1 MTIEGTM
8 NRPRVLL
15 ADDHGLLLDAF
26 EKLLEPHCEV
36 VGKVGD
42 GRTLLAAASELEPD
56 VVVLDITM
64 PQLNG
69 LDAGRHLKRT
79 QPDIKLVFLTV
90 HEDPD
95 LAEECMRLGAS
106 GYLIKGSAA
115 SELFE
120 AIRCA
125 MEGQTYVTPLPT
137 RPTDDFTADAPA
149 DTQSGGLT
157 PRQLEVVA
165 LLVEGLSMKEAGQR
179 LGVTPRTIAFHK
191 YRVMNEH
198 GLNSS
203 AELIQFAIKRGI
215 VTV

>member
-1 MTIEGTM
+1 MK
-8 NRPRVLL
+8 RPRVLL

-36 VGKVGD
+36 VGKVAD
-42 GRTLLAAASELEPD
+42 GRALLAAAAELEPD
-56 VVVLDITM
+56 VVVADITM

-69 LDAGRHLKRT
+69 LDAGRHLRRT
-79 QPDIKLVFLTV
+79 HPDVRLVFLTV

-95 LAEECMRLGAS
+95 LAEECMRMGAS
-106 GYLIKGSAA
+106 GYLLKASAA

-120 AIRCA
+120 AIRLA
-125 MEGQTYVTPLPT
+125 MDGETYVTPLPA
-137 RPTDDFTADAPA
+137 RPPAATAADAPP
-149 DTQSGGLT
+149 DTGNGELT

-165 LLVEGLSMKEAGQR
+165 LLAEGLSMKEAAER

-198 GLNSS
+198 GLNSN
-203 AELIQFAIKRGI
+203 AELIQFAIRRGI
-215 VTV
+215 VKV